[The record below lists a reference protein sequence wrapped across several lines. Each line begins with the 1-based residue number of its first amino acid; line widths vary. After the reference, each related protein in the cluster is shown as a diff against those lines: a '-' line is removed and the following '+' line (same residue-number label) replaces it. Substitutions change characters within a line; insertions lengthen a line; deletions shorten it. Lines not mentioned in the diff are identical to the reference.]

1 MPWLLLAMLLAAP
14 PGAKQ
19 PAGRAPYC
27 TGTYADDFAALGKPS
42 VELANK
48 PEAQFTYCMRITA
61 TYECLS
67 YASDGTVRRS
77 RKDAT
82 AHGTAFAYK
91 RQGSETLLLTN
102 NHMAEYPT
110 VTDEEHPVSGVPAGC
125 KRVSDSLRLVDNE
138 KDAFEGDDVPLTRV
152 VTDPAL
158 DMAVVKSKAALT
170 IMPWKVGRSSA
181 LRDRNVVEVRGFP
194 LGAFKATTQGKV
206 TSSYDHDD
214 YQDWDHDDFVV
225 DAQLSSGNSGS
236 PVLAVN
242 CATGEFELVGVF
254 HADYARGKSLNIVV
268 HIDQVRELMTTLKRT
283 TPAREDHAL
292 LTHTARKRLVD
303 DSEDLGT
310 LYFPFGSLTVAAHPR
325 GSDGALL
332 FSIFPRDFPSSTWPA
347 AVLEDL
353 DPPDQGGFGT
363 LGRVWFGNAR
373 GLAERTADSLDEND
387 RAVVER
393 ALDNVRQAAQLWAA
407 HRTAA
412 LRADASR
419 ENADNLARLDKEIKR
434 AAPRSKELAG
444 SLLEL
449 AEKLAPQGS
458 SAALPPAR
466 PFLHVP
472 AAEAGN
478 PSIPSMP

>member
-1 MPWLLLAMLLAAP
+1 MPWFLIATLLAAP
-14 PGAKQ
+14 PAAKQ
-19 PAGRAPYC
+19 PTGKAPYC
-27 TGTYADDFAALGKPS
+27 TGTYADDFAALGKSS

-67 YASDGTVRRS
+67 YASDGTVRRT
-77 RKDAT
+77 RKEAT
-82 AHGTAFAYK
+82 AHGTAFAFK
-91 RQGSETLLLTN
+91 RQGGETLLLTN
-102 NHMAEYPT
+102 HHMAEYPA
-110 VTDEEHPVSGVPAGC
+110 VTDEDHPVSGVPAGC
-125 KRVSDSLRLVDNE
+125 KRVSDNLRLVDNE

-158 DMAVVKSKAALT
+158 DVAVVKSKANLNT
-170 IMPWKVGRSSA
+170 MPWKLGRSSA

-236 PVLAVN
+236 PVLAVS
-242 CATGEFELVGVF
+242 CATGEFELVGIF

-283 TPAREDHAL
+283 APTREDHAL
-292 LTHTARKRLVD
+292 LTHTARQRLVD
-303 DSEDLGT
+303 DSQELGT
-310 LYFPFGSLTVAAHPR
+310 LYFPFGALTVAAHPR
-325 GSDGALL
+325 SDDGALL
-332 FSIFPRDFPSSTWPA
+332 FSIFPRDFPTSTWPA

-353 DPPDQGGFGT
+353 DTAEQGSFGT

-373 GLAERTADSLDEND
+373 GLAERTAEALDESD
-387 RAVVER
+387 REVVER

-419 ENADNLARLDKEIKR
+419 ENAEHLSRLDKEIKR

-449 AEKLAPQGS
+449 ADRLAPQAS
-458 SAALPPAR
+458 STALPPGR
-466 PFLHVP
+466 PFRRLP